1 MDVSDSWEWLT
12 VSLLHF
18 IDRRVTDAGDRLL
31 ERVVPRSTASA
42 SWCALI
48 RPCCA
53 RVSQGRIERGYIEV
67 NGETGR
73 DCSGC
78 ITFGQPC

>member
-1 MDVSDSWEWLT
+1 MN
-12 VSLLHF
+12 LLHF

-31 ERVVPRSTASA
+31 ERVVPRSTAA
-42 SWCALI
+42 ARPLVWCWLI

-78 ITFGQPC
+78 ITFGEPC